1 MENENKNKIEDFGQK
16 IGGAKKDL
24 AAKKKQNLTIQDTA
38 NWSELERKEYIKKKA
53 VWIEPDY
60 KAMVDSG
67 VDKVCAYYIKIIRD
81 KIPAKPILGWS
92 VESDNQEQNDYIK
105 FVSDIRDMALQI
117 RTKADMRTVSE
128 QIIKTYT
135 YYDHYRLTS
144 NNSYF
149 TNKLYRALRMN
160 YNTVE
165 CEMKNKQFLWSKEE
179 KMLDAYDIRKV
190 ISVEHNKDWNRLDVL
205 EERINGFKGKQYFYD
220 SENNRKYFSENEWE
234 TEKYFVYDKN
244 KEILDINFDSIDDAK
259 NYILK
264 YGSVEN
270 AKKET
275 NRRKRFIP
283 PLLEVIRREGSNYR
297 NNSDADGKSMLDS
310 FGFYGGEFGNWER
323 QTERQMNLNFAYDAF
338 KDLAYALDIEDKDV
352 SLGGNLSLAFGAR
365 GSGNALA
372 HYERIAN
379 VINLTRMKG
388 AGSLAHE
395 FGHALDSFIARET
408 GMRKSFATETF
419 CDITDKVMD
428 AIKYKE
434 SENGWREYTEF
445 YYNAKAM
452 DGEYT
457 GYWASNVELFARAF
471 ACYIK
476 DKLAEKGM
484 QNDYLCGHCESAG
497 TSGEERVRINKA
509 FDEMFAALKERE
521 ILHSVAHDVVKNAII
536 EEQIVEE
543 NKTVKQ
549 KVNTNEGLLNVIT
562 DAIPDILT
570 AEEYDLYKDDLAEN
584 ISHLSDQN
592 KLDNYG
598 LGISPILRFEKIEF
612 EAGTEFNING
622 TLYKAISADILA
634 TKAITTSRELEEV
647 FNNDFSSQKTWEE
660 AELRSF
666 LSEKWVNSYILNNKE
681 VDTPEEKKTVAATDL
696 KVGDVILINSTTMMD
711 RDFKPVEIAP
721 ELVCV
726 SKVNEGGISFV
737 SYDDETNTTT
747 YKSSGFIEFALL
759 EKTGFEYKGN
769 SIDIESEKPVEIEK
783 PIRIDIGVIG
793 TDEPIANKPRKFF
806 EEIIQSAGLEPT
818 EDITVDETKKM
829 FSSLRVAEIKI
840 DENEYSLQFDV
851 EDDGLIIK
859 DSAANKEYICI
870 WGLAR
875 ELMSMIAYDN
885 NISRENFISNYL
897 ENEAAEQE
905 KVFHSPVENEIS
917 GDASDF
923 TDCIDYL
930 KGRMGIS
937 GSLLGKMS
945 KWDYSDDDKDK
956 IYDEW
961 VSDYSDKVGYIYN
974 PDYIHYGTD
983 EQPYKNKAF
992 YDYYLAHKDE
1002 VLREVFDFVYAE
1014 AKVQGDKVRKLLADE
1029 VLRGSGFQDGKFRIN
1044 EFYSKNKDINEFA
1057 QFLKNEY
1064 GTGGHSG
1071 EGEVKFADHDGKG
1084 IEIIT
1089 RDDMVYDFKWNEVAK
1104 AIAFAID
1111 ANIYITEEDVAKRIH
1126 YARFHLE
1133 NYSGGMS
1140 EQERKYY
1147 TDILS
1152 EYQLGVATIYEQELI
1167 DLVKEQ
1173 IKEDD
1178 GVFSD
1183 HYSITDAPYSSHLP
1197 EGTMRISEI
1206 ETKFHVADYLFDAE
1220 KGEFIVLGHTNPK
1233 VREMIKETLEA
1244 AEAEKIAEPFK
1255 DDESPIYEEVSITQA
1270 DIDILRT
1277 LPARKSVLN
1286 FTDEERAIT
1295 KKWADHYENEIAQ
1308 KSPYFRAENGD
1319 WRVSEKTTISVIE
1332 IPTTDKDFKTA
1343 DADIKS
1349 FGIARGNVVNNDT
1362 LWNIQISRRG
1372 LGDTLTYARRHNDIS
1387 TFNSIYSIKE
1397 IVSNSVLLD
1406 TVLSEKNNKNKAD
1419 KTAYMHKMYSVIR
1432 FNGEPYIAKLSIE
1445 EMMGGNND
1453 TIKRLYNLQDI
1464 KIEPLRHATFTNN
1477 RLAFSVLNGTE
1488 ISIAQLFDIVKTND
1502 KDFYLNKREK
1512 NDLSHSPVGN
1522 KSHNQ
1527 EQQTPKREQSDARK
1541 GKSAMNNVIVGT
1553 IDYKN
1558 IKVKKFINNISIED
1572 CQKAVDEL
1580 TVQGVPFSGL
1590 LQYKLQ
1596 KGTITVSPENYKAAC
1611 DVLTKVRSNSP
1622 VEKKNTIIGN
1632 KPYKYIS
1639 DKKFIK
1645 ANEADIR
1652 KLADILTEQNVQ
1664 FSGCIYSA
1672 DNATITVSGAETE
1685 KLAAAYLNYVRNTSI
1700 VNNLSDYNF
1709 TLVDVQALTVKD
1721 KNDNTMSF
1729 DSYEDMENA
1738 FNDIENEF
1746 FHPTYYQLGIVTDAI
1761 AEVYAVRAMDS
1772 TTGKEK
1778 HIEKDAD
1785 GYYLTFDTV
1794 TDAISYVQSNNISI
1808 ANTDTEL
1815 EDWKKRD
1822 AAIHMDKMQDLINQ
1836 FGDEEHLI
1844 IRPDET
1850 ISWTYFNPDGNG
1862 GNGQLV
1868 EMEINESVVT
1878 EAYEAYRVSNDFDE
1892 FTNYIFSNAET
1903 YLIDADR
1910 EDFEAHA
1917 KQFIA
1922 EKDNDD
1928 VYILTTYSDELIER
1942 LTDNF
1947 TDIKLAKQAEKLNL
1961 EAISAETAYDM
1972 AVQADMSIYDKEG
1985 NAVAVEELHDKEI
1998 FAAAADVQKWGQIET
2013 ISNFVDEIN
2022 SYVSDNPSVNITE
2035 YQRDAGEEGYEYA
2048 MGASE
2053 WENTARSL
2061 AQGKYEWL
2069 KTWLNDVKYNTIF
2082 NDITVLTENAA
2093 DILSDYEE
2101 TYYAPDKAELEAA
2114 KETED
2119 IEKIIADKQNEM
2131 KDAMNAGNYAK
2142 VSELAQEL
2150 NALTSQKKEQE
2161 TAAHSPVGNEPK
2173 ELITFI
2179 DDEEK
2184 MRDFRELTKEEFL
2197 ESYSYITE
2205 AEYDM
2210 TDKEYYWRTTVPVA
2224 QIKGKHVVNALE
2236 ANLFSA
2242 LEYDVNK
2249 EFADFVGSMDFE
2261 VIKVGNKF
2269 SLRDDANFGDIHS
2282 DNFDD
2287 AAAMTDRL
2295 DIYINDYYIEDIA
2308 GQMKEAGLDDIINI
2322 DEMTSLESI
2331 YNAINANSADERMK
2345 KFFADNLSDMRKLD
2359 LVINKLDA
2367 VDLNIAFKDA
2377 KIEPTYTIYQLKDGE
2392 STHYKRF
2399 EPFANLKRFNLEFDR
2414 NEYEEV
2420 YSGKVSDISRGASKN
2435 WVLNDIYTK
2444 FNDNNRPDDFEGHS
2458 LSMSDVV
2465 ILEDENGKT
2474 ANYIER
2480 VGSIDV
2486 TDLFFEVQKE
2496 KIDISKLSE
2505 ITLVED
2511 YDRRKDQPDDFIHIH
2526 NTITFSNLNSSF
2538 HIDRFKDSTLE
2549 YDVMPDVDEGH
2560 TEETREGM
2568 LIEIKEWLEDMRS
2581 NYSDKSIVITDT
2593 DGKETTINGQM
2604 FEFEASEDRLAFI
2617 IPDVG
2622 YVSIFERDD
2631 GYDYTI
2637 FDGNFKEI
2645 DGGVYDD
2652 TSISI
2657 REALKNV
2664 MEDNSLDITKCS
2676 QISYEQF
2683 EESKN
2688 IRAVEDGVIGS
2699 NGYAIDEQYKMF
2711 EDENGIY
2718 GNEVEETVEAMKIPD
2733 EVMES
2738 DAVEAEPA
2746 ENLIEDESGV
2756 YDEEIEETVEVRK
2769 IEASEGDGI
2778 AADEIEAVVSEM
2790 KEKSKASLGTHSP
2803 VENETPKP
2811 VLNSPSEIK
2820 PGDQFTKNGE
2830 VYTVVEKPSL
2840 YPDDVV
2846 VKRTVTTPRYSYDT
2860 THNVGRNELFSSY
2873 TYIGDGTENKVE
2885 PDVSKKPSNAVS
2897 RDFRIASDDF
2907 NNGGGL
2913 KTRFRQNIEA
2923 IKTLKAIE
2931 SEGRTATADE
2941 QAVLAK
2947 YVGWGGIQEAF
2958 DDTKPEWISE
2968 YNELKSLLTEREYA
2982 DAKGSVNNA
2991 HYTSPVVINAIYSA
3005 LENIGF
3011 KGGKI
3016 LEPAMGTGNF
3026 FGTMPEEMKNNSTLS
3041 GVELDDITGRIAKQL
3056 YQSANITVS
3065 GFENTNF
3072 TNDYFDAAIGNVPF
3086 GDYKVYDK
3094 EYNELNFK
3102 IHDYFFAKTLDK
3114 VHPGGVVAFITS
3126 QGTMD
3131 KKDET
3136 VRKYLAQRADL
3147 LGAIRLPNNAFKGI
3161 AGTEVTTDIIFLQKR
3176 DRAIEID
3183 ADWIGRDELDN
3194 GVMVNKYFAD
3204 HPEMILGEMVE
3215 GNKMFGSG
3223 TMCVPI
3229 EGADLKEQL
3238 AEAVKN
3244 IKGEYKEQSKEQKA
3258 EQKAVVYAPVDSKKF
3273 SFVVQE
3279 EKLFYRKGGNTMSP
3293 ADVKA
3298 RDIPQIKAL
3307 CEIRE
3312 KLNKLLDVQVN
3323 NLDGINADAI
3333 ANELNGLNRL
3343 YDDYVAKYGRISAKE
3358 TASIFGEDASYQL
3371 VKALEV
3377 NDSNGSF
3384 ERKADV
3390 MQKALIKP
3398 KQVVQHVDNAN
3409 DALLVSLAEKFKVDI
3424 TFMANITGMDEAALI
3439 SELEGKI
3446 YQNPAKDMRWETA
3459 DEYLSGNVR
3468 EKLDAARDA
3477 GLRNNVAALENVI
3490 PETVE
3495 AVDIK
3500 VRLGASWID
3509 PKYMRDFIL
3518 DTFKIHWASKMYQT
3532 LDVEYSEKTNDWKI
3546 SGYKNSD
3553 LYYNVLATEVYG
3565 TKELNALQILDRT
3578 LNLKTIEI
3586 KKDKLDEYG
3595 NPVLDIDGR
3604 PVRVIDQKATEL
3616 AQAKQEMLQNKFR
3629 EWLFDDPDRRA
3640 DLVDKYNRLFNNTV
3654 LREYDGSHLNFVG
3667 MNENINLNPHQVNAV
3682 ARGLSGGNT
3691 LLAHEVGAGK
3701 TFEMIAIAMEGKRL
3715 GLHNK
3720 SMIAVPNHLT
3730 EQTGQAFRELYPA
3743 CNILVATEK
3752 DFKPEN
3758 RKAMMAK
3765 IATGDWDAVIVGH
3778 SQFDMCALSAE
3789 KQIEYINE
3797 ELDDLEYAL
3806 EGAKRDGNKS
3816 LSVKAIERAKKSL
3829 EEKLLKLNDKQR
3841 KDDFIE
3847 FEKLGIDKLFID
3859 ESQEY
3864 KNLSTATKMNN
3875 VSGVV
3880 SKGSAKALQLLMKCK
3895 YMDEVT
3901 GGNGIVFASG
3911 TPISNSMTEMYTLSR
3926 YLQADKLKEMGI
3938 DSFDKWA
3945 SIFGETETA
3954 MEVKPTGDGQY
3965 QNKTRFAHF
3974 INLPE
3979 LQTMFR
3985 ETADVK
3991 LASSLNIERPKAKIH
4006 NINVPASRYQR
4017 RFVKK
4022 LGKRSEKC
4030 RIGAVDKH
4038 IDNMLKITTD
4048 GRKIGLDARCID
4060 PNVPD
4065 DPASKVNVC
4074 INNVFDIWQKTA
4086 ENRSTQLIF
4095 CDLATP
4101 QKLKNE
4107 DRYLIFRKQE
4117 DGTYANI
4124 YSGGIRTKDKSP
4136 ERVLESLKKKLPKD
4150 FVEDEMCGV
4159 LAEGDIIVSKVVDIE
4174 GGMIEHSGIVIG
4186 EGGTSKPITSVELN
4200 EIGTPPEVLY
4210 EQEKTF
4216 CVYDDIKEKL
4226 IKMGVPEKE
4235 IAFIHDCKNNEEK
4248 QQLFDKMN
4256 KGEVRIMIG
4265 STQKCGAGMN
4275 AQAKMIALHDLD
4287 APYRP
4292 SDMGQRHGRI
4302 ERRGNENK
4310 EVDIYRYMT
4319 EKTFD
4324 SYLYQLLENK
4334 QTFISQIM
4342 TEKTA
4347 LRVCEDIDEAVL
4359 DFADAKAICSGN
4371 PLAKEK
4377 GELMKDI
4384 SKLNNLKSD
4393 HNSTR
4398 YRMQDS
4404 IKDAPRKL
4412 SICEKAI
4419 NLYEQDKATILA
4431 APKVK
4436 VDDKE
4441 VYPVTI
4447 RGKEYANRA
4456 EGGKALIYLLD
4467 SNKKELL
4474 SGRTVEVGKYRGMTI
4489 NAIAAALG
4497 DGYSKEIKLE
4507 VVGARRYYTTGIN
4520 FDSTRYEGNLI
4531 RIDNVLDKIDNLIL
4545 DAKNDMAEIKQ
4556 SVADAEKA
4564 INTPFEHEAELE
4576 EKTARLEAVNAELLA
4591 ADNEKNASLAIYETL
4606 SFIVPEIEE
4615 LDSLNKEEFVK
4626 YYISEKNTQPF
4637 VVESLGNGE
4646 FFASREDKCNG
4657 DVMMRGGATFKINKE
4672 EKTVELT
4679 SYRDDYNGDYV
4690 EFSSENPAQLG
4701 YLKNFLEE
4709 LELIDDNEYNECSSD
4724 KFHEKLNATEAYISR
4739 LGTVEAIADKIQEAF
4754 DNGKVEL
4761 DKDEHSVGS
4770 QVR

>member
-1 MENENKNKIEDFGQK
+1 M
-16 IGGAKKDL
+16 
-24 AAKKKQNLTIQDTA
+24 
-38 NWSELERKEYIKKKA
+38 
-53 VWIEPDY
+53 
-60 KAMVDSG
+60 
-67 VDKVCAYYIKIIRD
+67 
-81 KIPAKPILGWS
+81 
-92 VESDNQEQNDYIK
+92 
-105 FVSDIRDMALQI
+105 
-117 RTKADMRTVSE
+117 
-128 QIIKTYT
+128 
-135 YYDHYRLTS
+135 
-144 NNSYF
+144 
-149 TNKLYRALRMN
+149 
-160 YNTVE
+160 
-165 CEMKNKQFLWSKEE
+165 
-179 KMLDAYDIRKV
+179 
-190 ISVEHNKDWNRLDVL
+190 
-205 EERINGFKGKQYFYD
+205 
-220 SENNRKYFSENEWE
+220 
-234 TEKYFVYDKN
+234 
-244 KEILDINFDSIDDAK
+244 
-259 NYILK
+259 
-264 YGSVEN
+264 
-270 AKKET
+270 
-275 NRRKRFIP
+275 
-283 PLLEVIRREGSNYR
+283 
-297 NNSDADGKSMLDS
+297 
-310 FGFYGGEFGNWER
+310 
-323 QTERQMNLNFAYDAF
+323 
-338 KDLAYALDIEDKDV
+338 
-352 SLGGNLSLAFGAR
+352 
-365 GSGNALA
+365 
-372 HYERIAN
+372 
-379 VINLTRMKG
+379 
-388 AGSLAHE
+388 
-395 FGHALDSFIARET
+395 
-408 GMRKSFATETF
+408 
-419 CDITDKVMD
+419 
-428 AIKYKE
+428 
-434 SENGWREYTEF
+434 
-445 YYNAKAM
+445 
-452 DGEYT
+452 
-457 GYWASNVELFARAF
+457 
-471 ACYIK
+471 
-476 DKLAEKGM
+476 
-484 QNDYLCGHCESAG
+484 
-497 TSGEERVRINKA
+497 
-509 FDEMFAALKERE
+509 
-521 ILHSVAHDVVKNAII
+521 
-536 EEQIVEE
+536 
-543 NKTVKQ
+543 
-549 KVNTNEGLLNVIT
+549 
-562 DAIPDILT
+562 
-570 AEEYDLYKDDLAEN
+570 
-584 ISHLSDQN
+584 
-592 KLDNYG
+592 
-598 LGISPILRFEKIEF
+598 
-612 EAGTEFNING
+612 
-622 TLYKAISADILA
+622 
-634 TKAITTSRELEEV
+634 
-647 FNNDFSSQKTWEE
+647 
-660 AELRSF
+660 
-666 LSEKWVNSYILNNKE
+666 
-681 VDTPEEKKTVAATDL
+681 
-696 KVGDVILINSTTMMD
+696 
-711 RDFKPVEIAP
+711 
-721 ELVCV
+721 
-726 SKVNEGGISFV
+726 
-737 SYDDETNTTT
+737 
-747 YKSSGFIEFALL
+747 
-759 EKTGFEYKGN
+759 
-769 SIDIESEKPVEIEK
+769 
-783 PIRIDIGVIG
+783 
-793 TDEPIANKPRKFF
+793 
-806 EEIIQSAGLEPT
+806 
-818 EDITVDETKKM
+818 
-829 FSSLRVAEIKI
+829 
-840 DENEYSLQFDV
+840 
-851 EDDGLIIK
+851 
-859 DSAANKEYICI
+859 
-870 WGLAR
+870 
-875 ELMSMIAYDN
+875 
-885 NISRENFISNYL
+885 
-897 ENEAAEQE
+897 
-905 KVFHSPVENEIS
+905 
-917 GDASDF
+917 
-923 TDCIDYL
+923 
-930 KGRMGIS
+930 
-937 GSLLGKMS
+937 
-945 KWDYSDDDKDK
+945 
-956 IYDEW
+956 
-961 VSDYSDKVGYIYN
+961 
-974 PDYIHYGTD
+974 
-983 EQPYKNKAF
+983 
-992 YDYYLAHKDE
+992 
-1002 VLREVFDFVYAE
+1002 
-1014 AKVQGDKVRKLLADE
+1014 
-1029 VLRGSGFQDGKFRIN
+1029 
-1044 EFYSKNKDINEFA
+1044 
-1057 QFLKNEY
+1057 
-1064 GTGGHSG
+1064 
-1071 EGEVKFADHDGKG
+1071 
-1084 IEIIT
+1084 
-1089 RDDMVYDFKWNEVAK
+1089 
-1104 AIAFAID
+1104 
-1111 ANIYITEEDVAKRIH
+1111 
-1126 YARFHLE
+1126 
-1133 NYSGGMS
+1133 
-1140 EQERKYY
+1140 
-1147 TDILS
+1147 
-1152 EYQLGVATIYEQELI
+1152 
-1167 DLVKEQ
+1167 
-1173 IKEDD
+1173 
-1178 GVFSD
+1178 
-1183 HYSITDAPYSSHLP
+1183 
-1197 EGTMRISEI
+1197 
-1206 ETKFHVADYLFDAE
+1206 
-1220 KGEFIVLGHTNPK
+1220 
-1233 VREMIKETLEA
+1233 
-1244 AEAEKIAEPFK
+1244 
-1255 DDESPIYEEVSITQA
+1255 
-1270 DIDILRT
+1270 
-1277 LPARKSVLN
+1277 
-1286 FTDEERAIT
+1286 
-1295 KKWADHYENEIAQ
+1295 
-1308 KSPYFRAENGD
+1308 
-1319 WRVSEKTTISVIE
+1319 
-1332 IPTTDKDFKTA
+1332 
-1343 DADIKS
+1343 
-1349 FGIARGNVVNNDT
+1349 
-1362 LWNIQISRRG
+1362 
-1372 LGDTLTYARRHNDIS
+1372 
-1387 TFNSIYSIKE
+1387 
-1397 IVSNSVLLD
+1397 
-1406 TVLSEKNNKNKAD
+1406 
-1419 KTAYMHKMYSVIR
+1419 
-1432 FNGEPYIAKLSIE
+1432 
-1445 EMMGGNND
+1445 
-1453 TIKRLYNLQDI
+1453 
-1464 KIEPLRHATFTNN
+1464 
-1477 RLAFSVLNGTE
+1477 
-1488 ISIAQLFDIVKTND
+1488 
-1502 KDFYLNKREK
+1502 
-1512 NDLSHSPVGN
+1512 
-1522 KSHNQ
+1522 
-1527 EQQTPKREQSDARK
+1527 
-1541 GKSAMNNVIVGT
+1541 
-1553 IDYKN
+1553 
-1558 IKVKKFINNISIED
+1558 
-1572 CQKAVDEL
+1572 
-1580 TVQGVPFSGL
+1580 
-1590 LQYKLQ
+1590 
-1596 KGTITVSPENYKAAC
+1596 
-1611 DVLTKVRSNSP
+1611 
-1622 VEKKNTIIGN
+1622 
-1632 KPYKYIS
+1632 
-1639 DKKFIK
+1639 
-1645 ANEADIR
+1645 
-1652 KLADILTEQNVQ
+1652 
-1664 FSGCIYSA
+1664 
-1672 DNATITVSGAETE
+1672 
-1685 KLAAAYLNYVRNTSI
+1685 
-1700 VNNLSDYNF
+1700 
-1709 TLVDVQALTVKD
+1709 
-1721 KNDNTMSF
+1721 
-1729 DSYEDMENA
+1729 
-1738 FNDIENEF
+1738 
-1746 FHPTYYQLGIVTDAI
+1746 
-1761 AEVYAVRAMDS
+1761 
-1772 TTGKEK
+1772 
-1778 HIEKDAD
+1778 
-1785 GYYLTFDTV
+1785 
-1794 TDAISYVQSNNISI
+1794 
-1808 ANTDTEL
+1808 
-1815 EDWKKRD
+1815 
-1822 AAIHMDKMQDLINQ
+1822 
-1836 FGDEEHLI
+1836 
-1844 IRPDET
+1844 
-1850 ISWTYFNPDGNG
+1850 
-1862 GNGQLV
+1862 
-1868 EMEINESVVT
+1868 
-1878 EAYEAYRVSNDFDE
+1878 
-1892 FTNYIFSNAET
+1892 
-1903 YLIDADR
+1903 
-1910 EDFEAHA
+1910 
-1917 KQFIA
+1917 
-1922 EKDNDD
+1922 
-1928 VYILTTYSDELIER
+1928 
-1942 LTDNF
+1942 
-1947 TDIKLAKQAEKLNL
+1947 
-1961 EAISAETAYDM
+1961 
-1972 AVQADMSIYDKEG
+1972 
-1985 NAVAVEELHDKEI
+1985 
-1998 FAAAADVQKWGQIET
+1998 
-2013 ISNFVDEIN
+2013 
-2022 SYVSDNPSVNITE
+2022 
-2035 YQRDAGEEGYEYA
+2035 
-2048 MGASE
+2048 
-2053 WENTARSL
+2053 
-2061 AQGKYEWL
+2061 
-2069 KTWLNDVKYNTIF
+2069 
-2082 NDITVLTENAA
+2082 TENAA

-2101 TYYAPDKAELEAA
+2101 TYYVPDKAEPEAVQD
-2114 KETED
+2114 TVD

-2131 KDAMNAGNYAK
+2131 KDAMNAGDYAK

-2161 TAAHSPVGNEPK
+2161 TASHSPVGNEPK
-2173 ELITFI
+2173 ELTSFI

-2184 MRDFRELTKEEFL
+2184 MRDFRKITKEEFL
-2197 ESYSYITE
+2197 ESYSYLTE
-2205 AEYDM
+2205 AEYEM
-2210 TDKEYYWRTTVPVA
+2210 TEKEAFCLTVPELNIDVDMRKIDHIEVQTPNNKLIFYYSKNSNDIERA
-2224 QIKGKHVVNALE
+2224 WESDDNSDTAVSVEEVRTDLLNSKAAGFIINVYETGSV
-2236 ANLFSA
+2236 NLFAA
-2242 LEYDVNK
+2242 LDYDVNK
-2249 EFADFVGSMDFE
+2249 EFADFVVSMDFE
-2261 VIKVGNKF
+2261 VVKVGSEF

-2282 DNFDD
+2282 DTFNN
-2287 AAAMTDRL
+2287 AAAMADRL

-2308 GQMKEAGLDDIINI
+2308 GQMKEAGLDDIVNI

-2331 YNAINANSADERMK
+2331 YNAINANSADDRMK
-2345 KFFADNLSDMRKLD
+2345 KFFNNNLSDMRKLD
-2359 LVINKLDA
+2359 LVINKIDA
-2367 VDLNIAFKDA
+2367 VDLNIAFKDT
-2377 KIEPTYTIYQLKDGE
+2377 KIEPTYTIYQVKDGE
-2392 STHYKRF
+2392 EYRGIAFNRWKDLK
-2399 EPFANLKRFNLEFDR
+2399 ELNIPFDKNN
-2414 NEYEEV
+2414 YESV
-2420 YSGKVSDISRGASKN
+2420 YSGRISDISRGTSKN
-2435 WVLNDIYTK
+2435 WVLDDIYAK
-2444 FNDNNRPDDFEGHS
+2444 FNDNNRPDDFEGNS
-2458 LSMSDVV
+2458 LSMSDIIV
-2465 ILEDENGKT
+2465 LEDENGKSAHYVDRYGT
-2474 ANYIER
+2474 A
-2480 VGSIDV
+2480 DV
-2486 TDLFFEVQKE
+2486 TDLFFDIQKQ
-2496 KIDISKLSE
+2496 KIDISKLAE
-2505 ITLVED
+2505 VKLVED
-2511 YDRRKDQPDDFIHIH
+2511 YDRRRDQPDDFLHIH

-2560 TEETREGM
+2560 TEDTREGM
-2568 LIEIKEWLEDMRS
+2568 LIEINEWLDDMRS
-2581 NYSDKSIVITDT
+2581 SYSDKSIVITDA
-2593 DGKETTINGQM
+2593 DGKETVIEGQM

-2631 GYDYTI
+2631 DGYDYTI
-2637 FDGNFKEI
+2637 YDGNFKEI

-2657 REALKNV
+2657 REALKIV
-2664 MEDNSLDITKCS
+2664 MEDNSLDITKCL
-2676 QISYEQF
+2676 QISYEQL
-2683 EESKN
+2683 EEWKN

-2718 GNEVEETVEAMKIPD
+2718 SNEVEETVEAMKIPD

-2738 DAVEAEPA
+2738 DAVEAESA
-2746 ENLIEDESGV
+2746 ENIVEDESGV
-2756 YDEEIEETVEVRK
+2756 YDEEIEETVEAMK

-2790 KEKSKASLGTHSP
+2790 KEESKASLGTHSP
-2803 VENETPKP
+2803 VGNETPNP

-2820 PGDQFTKNGE
+2820 PGDKFTKNGE
-2830 VYTVVEKPSL
+2830 VYTVVDKPSL

-2846 VKRTVTTPRYSYDT
+2846 VKRTVTTPNYSYDT
-2860 THNVGRNELFSSY
+2860 THNVGRNDLFSNY
-2873 TYIGDGTENKVE
+2873 TYIGDGTEHKVE
-2885 PDVSKKPSNAVS
+2885 PDVSKKTPDAVS
-2897 RDFRIASDDF
+2897 RDFKITSDDF

-2931 SEGRTATADE
+2931 NEGRAATADE

-2958 DDTKPEWISE
+2958 DDTKPEWTSE

-3094 EYNELNFK
+3094 EYNDLNFK

-3223 TMCVPI
+3223 TMCVPT

-3258 EQKAVVYAPVDSKKF
+3258 EQEAVVYAPVDSKKF

-3279 EKLFYRKGGNTMSP
+3279 DKLYYRKGGNTMSP

-3477 GLRNNVAALENVI
+3477 GLRNNVAALENVM

-3667 MNENINLNPHQVNAV
+3667 MNENIKLNPHQVNAV

-3797 ELDDLEYAL
+3797 ELDDLEDAL

-3938 DSFDKWA
+3938 DSFDKW
-3945 SIFGETETA
+3945 SSVFGETETA

-3991 LASSLNIERPKAKIH
+3991 LASGLNIERPKAKIH
-4006 NINVPASRYQR
+4006 NVNVPASRYQR

-4101 QKLKNE
+4101 QKPKNE

-4226 IKMGVPEKE
+4226 IKMGVPANE

-4347 LRVCEDIDEAVL
+4347 LRICEDIDEAVL

-4419 NLYEQDKATILA
+4419 SLYEQDKATIST

-4441 VYPVTI
+4441 IYPITI
-4447 RGKEYANRA
+4447 RDKEYANRA

-4467 SNKKELL
+4467 GNKKDLL

-4489 NAIAAALG
+4489 NAIATALG

-4507 VVGARRYYTTGIN
+4507 VVGAKRYYTTGIN

-4576 EKTARLEAVNAELLA
+4576 EKTARLEVVNAELLA

-4615 LDSLNKEEFVK
+4615 PENISKEEFVK
-4626 YYISEKNTQPF
+4626 YYISEKNTNPF
-4637 VVESLGNGE
+4637 VFESLGNGE
-4646 FFASREDKCNG
+4646 YFASREKIRNG
-4657 DVMMRGGATFKINKE
+4657 DIMTCGCGAKFKINIE
-4672 EKTVELT
+4672 EKTVEVT
-4679 SYRDDYNGDYV
+4679 SFRDDSNGIYEEYD
-4690 EFSSENPAQLG
+4690 SCNPAPLET
-4701 YLKNFLEE
+4701 LKRFLAE
-4709 LELIDDNEYNECSSD
+4709 LDDVDEHEYCECSSD
-4724 KFHEKLNATEAYISR
+4724 EFHEKLNSSETYISK
-4739 LGTVEAIADKIQEAF
+4739 LGSVERIADKIEDALEKGDIEF
-4754 DNGKVEL
+4754 DRNEKTNCE
-4761 DKDEHSVGS
+4761 
-4770 QVR
+4770 VR